1 MLRGIGAPE
10 LVLILV
16 IVIIVFGVGR
26 LGEAGAALGKGIREF
41 RKATAGLD
49 DEAKSST
56 VVAAPT
62 YDLLVRVDNDNYD
75 IKVKV
80 VDDATFDKRV
90 KVVTDGRCD
99 KRVKLVD
106 DASYGWKV
114 KVVNP
119 DALRS

>member
-16 IVIIVFGVGR
+16 IVILVFGVGR

-49 DEAKSST
+49 SEATMSPVVEAPAFDLT
-56 VVAAPT
+56 VK
-62 YDLLVRVDNDNYD
+62 VDNDNYD

-80 VDDATFDKRV
+80 VDDASFEKRVKVVADGRFDKRV
-90 KVVTDGRCD
+90 KI
-99 KRVKLVD
+99 VD

-114 KVVNP
+114 KLVNP
-119 DALRS
+119 DALRK